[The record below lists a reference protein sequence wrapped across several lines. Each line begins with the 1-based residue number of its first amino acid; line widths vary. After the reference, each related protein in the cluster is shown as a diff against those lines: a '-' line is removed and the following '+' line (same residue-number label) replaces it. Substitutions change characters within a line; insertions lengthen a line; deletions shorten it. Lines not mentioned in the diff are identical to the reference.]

1 MDRPDV
7 GLSGRQQALD
17 EQIEKLNEN
26 LGQLWAL
33 ELDGLWKMLDVVAD
47 SVREHGV
54 PLDRLTGLSDGDC
67 SYVATKAGVEDPR
80 AKHEAPSDLRRPD
93 AERGHWDFGVE
104 QRDLRIQR
112 RARAL
117 LCRPISR
124 SRARPRARRERRH
137 VARSSSSA
145 DSGSEGE
152 DDEPGGARPH
162 DLLVLWR
169 GAGCLDRR
177 RP

>member
-54 PLDRLTGLSDGDC
+54 PLIGSLGSPT
-67 SYVATKAGVEDPR
+67 VT
-80 AKHEAPSDLRRPD
+80 APTWR
-93 AERGHWDFGVE
+93 
-104 QRDLRIQR
+104 QR
-112 RARAL
+112 RA
-117 LCRPISR
+117 SR
-124 SRARPRARRERRH
+124 IRERSTKPRRIS
-137 VARSSSSA
+137 AGRTRS
-145 DSGSEGE
+145 
-152 DDEPGGARPH
+152 GGIGTLA
-162 DLLVLWR
+162 WSK
-169 GAGCLDRR
+169 GI
-177 RP
+177 